1 MSDGGQAPRAES
13 ETPWLVYVLASADGR
28 RTYVGITNDLPRRL
42 AQHNGE
48 LPGGAKS
55 TRGGRPWTVAAEHGP
70 FDSRGTAHQA
80 EYRIK
85 RRTGARRLEPLSAA
99 DRLELSLE
107 P

>member
-1 MSDGGQAPRAES
+1 MSEGEAEVEES
-13 ETPWLVYVLASADGR
+13 WVVYVLASADGR

-55 TRGGRPWTVAAEHGP
+55 TRAGRPWTVAAEHGP
-70 FDSRGTAHQA
+70 FESRGLALQA

-85 RRTGARRLEPLSAA
+85 RRSGARRLEPLTAA
-99 DRLELSLE
+99 DRAELSLE